1 MKGKTEL
8 KTCAY
13 LYSFMGL
20 CNLFVSL
27 QKRSEKNIENLHMLR
42 FFKIWA

>member
-8 KTCAY
+8 KTCAHM
-13 LYSFMGL
+13 YSYMGL

-27 QKRSEKNIENLHMLR
+27 QKDIRI
-42 FFKIWA
+42 I